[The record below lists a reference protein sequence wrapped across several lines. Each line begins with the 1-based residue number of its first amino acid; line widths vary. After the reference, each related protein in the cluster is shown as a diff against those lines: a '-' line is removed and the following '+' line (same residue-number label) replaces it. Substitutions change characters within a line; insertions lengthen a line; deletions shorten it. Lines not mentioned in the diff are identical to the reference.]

1 MLNFYTEYMNDK
13 SKLESDQIDKLIAKY
28 EKEYQDMI
36 VMDDYDG
43 GQKESLRMVIEDLK
57 KTRWWTM

>member
-1 MLNFYTEYMNDK
+1 MTKEILHMRNKEQELGNP
-13 SKLESDQIDKLIAKY
+13 QIDKLIAKY
-28 EKEYQDMI
+28 EKQYDEMI

-57 KTRWWTM
+57 RSRWWTM

>member
-1 MLNFYTEYMNDK
+1 MKKEKELNDT
-13 SKLESDQIDKLIAKY
+13 QVDKLIAKY
-28 EKEYQDMI
+28 EKQYNEMI

-43 GQKESLRMVIEDLK
+43 GQKESLRIVIQDLK